1 MTLLPGNI
9 RDYRF
14 LAHFPPR
21 QIGPELPKNP
31 EDDRIPS
38 LKLWCLPHTWLEG
51 AAMLSEM
58 DFSVD
63 PGTIIGVLV
72 VLVLY
77 FVFLVRA
84 LVEMIRLDAPT
95 VMIVFT
101 YISLIPF
108 PLLLILGI
116 LNLII
121 WHLVRKDLIAAR
133 DLGS

>member
-1 MTLLPGNI
+1 M
-9 RDYRF
+9 
-14 LAHFPPR
+14 
-21 QIGPELPKNP
+21 
-31 EDDRIPS
+31 S
-38 LKLWCLPHTWLEG
+38 
-51 AAMLSEM
+51 SEM

-63 PGTIIGVLV
+63 PGTLISVLV
-72 VLVLY
+72 VLVGLLILY
-77 FVFLVRA
+77 FVFLIRA

-121 WHLVRKDLIAAR
+121 WHFVRTDMMAR
-133 DLGS
+133 RDAGS